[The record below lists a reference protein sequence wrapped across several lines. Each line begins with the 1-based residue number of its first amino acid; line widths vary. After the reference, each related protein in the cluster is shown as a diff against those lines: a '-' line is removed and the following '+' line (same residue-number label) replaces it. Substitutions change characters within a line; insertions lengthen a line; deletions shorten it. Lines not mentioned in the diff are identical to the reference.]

1 MGLRRAHQNTLE
13 SWAPVQVLM
22 VFWLQNHHDWRAMC
36 KTLNILRMFKSRGHE
51 GDTKGTLYFELCLA
65 ARVPN
70 FDVSI
75 LFDSFI
81 WSWHCFH
88 NAAQRP
94 YNRGF
99 QRHPVSSL
107 CRWLWND
114 LGNCSNHLWSLD
126 SKPCMCGVVLASPGL
141 HHSSKPL
148 CRLCGEFMSVPEK
161 GRITCS
167 FSLFDWWGL
176 APDSDTV
183 SWAYKPLQARRYQVY
198 ARKYRDTPVTRV

>member
-1 MGLRRAHQNTLE
+1 
-13 SWAPVQVLM
+13 M

-126 SKPCMCGVVLASPGL
+126 SKPCKMCGVVLGSPGL
-141 HHSSKPL
+141 PPQFKTAVSFVWWSCFCPWKRTNHLFIQFIRLMGIGTGQRHS
-148 CRLCGEFMSVPEK
+148 FMS
-161 GRITCS
+161 
-167 FSLFDWWGL
+167 
-176 APDSDTV
+176 
-183 SWAYKPLQARRYQVY
+183 LQATTSKKISSLCTEVQGYTSHQGL
-198 ARKYRDTPVTRV
+198 KQL